1 MMIAFSIAYVGKF
14 LAAIA
19 PVPMPEASSEDA
31 RITVHAA
38 VSRVSAFYEKV
49 RNAIDYKDEHLV
61 RKAAIERILKR
72 RALFDTDPRSVA
84 LHLIRELIAAT
95 YLPNQTLAE
104 TLVDEVGLV
113 VSKFFAIRNQRA
125 AGLRH
130 EEWVLGIVAA
140 ELEEMLGDRG
150 QAKAMAQFLFERIEE
165 RIRVREGTLD
175 ETVRRLQIYIACHRV
190 LFKADEEML
199 GYRLIRFYFSAWME
213 PKSWL
218 HAPQEMAVRMVRI
231 QAEVQE
237 QARHPLGQ
245 KFLAAIKP
253 WGVALAFLRDV
264 YEAKPSVTKG
274 LTELTPALKQE
285 LIKIAEKRYQSSKDR
300 LRRGT
305 WRSIIYL
312 FMSKML
318 LALAIEIPFERLLY
332 ERVHLGALG
341 VNVLFPPILMS
352 LVGLFICLPSKDN
365 TERILKAVEELLS
378 VEGPTGREIK
388 LPKQRTRFGK
398 IGFGFVYLLAFC
410 LTFGGIILG
419 LSLLQFTWVS
429 MVIFLFFLC
438 VVSFFAYRLRLA
450 AREYVVTRE
459 QDSLRAVIIDLFMLP
474 ILRAGQYLSIQVS
487 RVNVFVL
494 FFDFIIE
501 APFKTILN
509 TLEELFAYLKEK
521 KEELQ

>member
-1 MMIAFSIAYVGKF
+1 MTAFSSEHVRRLLG
-14 LAAIA
+14 AIA
-19 PVPMPEASSEDA
+19 PIPMPEASSEDA

-38 VSRVSAFYEKV
+38 VSRVSAFYEKL
-49 RNAIDYKDEHLV
+49 RNAIDYKDDHLV

-72 RALFDTDPRSVA
+72 RALFDDDPRAVS
-84 LHLIRELIAAT
+84 LHLVRELIAAK
-95 YLPNQTLAE
+95 YLPNQSLPDA
-104 TLVDEVGLV
+104 LIDEVCPV
-113 VSKFFAIRNQRA
+113 VSKFFAIRGQGA

-150 QAKAMAQFLFERIEE
+150 QSKAMAQFLFDRIGD
-165 RIRVREGTLD
+165 RIGVREGTLD
-175 ETVRRLQIYIACHRV
+175 ETVRRLQVYIACHRV

-199 GYRLIRFYFSAWME
+199 CYRLIRFYFSAWMQPE
-213 PKSWL
+213 TWL
-218 HAPQEMAVRMVRI
+218 TAPQEMAVRMVGI
-231 QAEVQE
+231 QQEVTE
-237 QARHPLGQ
+237 QARHSLGQ
-245 KFLAAIKP
+245 KFLVAVKP

-264 YEAKPSVTKG
+264 FEGKPALADG
-274 LTELTPALKQE
+274 LRELTPALKQE
-285 LIKIAEKRYQSSKDR
+285 LVKISEKRYQSSKSR

-318 LALAIEIPFERLLY
+318 LALAIEIPFERILY
-332 ERVHLGALG
+332 EQVHLVSLG
-341 VNVLFPPILMS
+341 VNVLFPPILMW
-352 LVGLFICLPSKDN
+352 LVGLFIRLPRKDN
-365 TERILKAVEELLS
+365 TERILLAVEELLS
-378 VEGPTGREIK
+378 EEGPKGREIK
-388 LPKQRTRFGK
+388 LPKQRTALGNV
-398 IGFGFVYLLAFC
+398 GFGFIYLLAFC
-410 LTFGGIILG
+410 ATFGGVIFG

-438 VVSFFAYRLRLA
+438 VVSFFAYRLRLS

-474 ILRAGQYLSIQVS
+474 ILRAGQYLSVQVS
-487 RVNVFVL
+487 RINVLVL